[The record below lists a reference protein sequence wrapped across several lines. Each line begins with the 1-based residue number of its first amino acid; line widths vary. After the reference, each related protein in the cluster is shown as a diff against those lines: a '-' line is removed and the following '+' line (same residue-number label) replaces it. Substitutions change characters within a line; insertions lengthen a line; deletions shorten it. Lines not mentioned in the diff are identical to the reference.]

1 MLQKRLVTIQDISC
15 IGKCSLTAALPI
27 ISAFGI
33 EAVPLPTAILST
45 HTGANFSEYTFRDL
59 TEDMKGIYTHWQ
71 SFGAKFDAIYTG
83 YLGSIHQL
91 DIVEEFLEKFQTEDN
106 IIFVDPVMGDEGRLY
121 AGFDVDFAKRMRS
134 FCSHADIICP
144 NVTEA
149 AYLTGIAYEQ
159 QHTKDYVSRLAYA
172 LADTGARTIIVT
184 GLADGDMVGSL
195 CLDTQT
201 NREDT
206 YMRSKIPG
214 TYYGTGDIFASVI
227 VSAIT
232 VGLPLSDSL
241 KLATDFVYQSIL
253 STQDELGKYDYGVK
267 FEQNLNMLTNLNK

>member
-1 MLQKRLVTIQDISC
+1 
-15 IGKCSLTAALPI
+15 
-27 ISAFGI
+27 
-33 EAVPLPTAILST
+33 
-45 HTGANFSEYTFRDL
+45 
-59 TEDMKGIYTHWQ
+59 
-71 SFGAKFDAIYTG
+71 
-83 YLGSIHQL
+83 
-91 DIVEEFLEKFQTEDN
+91 
-106 IIFVDPVMGDEGRLY
+106 
-121 AGFDVDFAKRMRS
+121 MRS